1 VASPPSQSGHQ
12 SPHSGFP
19 SCPGQSL
26 DVTAVAAA
34 DAAPLS
40 PPPPSH
46 DLHTIEEDDIATG
59 SQEKNKNKRENE
71 KHGKQ
76 KQIFGWWFLT
86 FFVTKKVAKEK
97 GDSTFCESHRSSVN

>member
-26 DVTAVAAA
+26 DVTAAAA
-34 DAAPLS
+34 DDAAPLS

-46 DLHTIEEDDIATG
+46 DLHTIEEDDTTG

-76 KQIFGWWFLT
+76 NRFFVGVFFLT
-86 FFVTKKVAKEK
+86 KK
-97 GDSTFCESHRSSVN
+97 GGFYL